1 MERDQILDSH
11 LETAQEDV
19 VKHKLMLKPSLM
31 RNQVHAISL
40 NLCQF
45 LFMNKM
51 LTMGLYDPNL
61 GNGTKKSEMSTK

>member
-40 NLCQF
+40 NLFQL
-45 LFMNKM
+45 LFINEMV
-51 LTMGLYDPNL
+51 TVGLYDLNL
-61 GNGTKKSEMSTK
+61 GNGT